1 MKKKNHRRTP
11 GKPAAICG
19 SGGFTLIE
27 VLCVIGVL
35 SILFGSVYN
44 TFGVLNRAYTTENV
58 KALVQQRTRIGVEF
72 MVRDIRLAGLDPLG
86 TADAGIVAA
95 LPTRIEVS
103 ADTNYDGDV
112 ADPFEDITYTL
123 NGSNLEQINHL
134 GQEILLDHVVDLTF
148 LYLDAQENN
157 LIDYALSPPQVPND
171 HLGDIRT
178 VVISLTMQRP
188 AGRDEQVSR
197 TYTTRVRCRN
207 L

>member
-1 MKKKNHRRTP
+1 MKKKHRKREP
-11 GKPAAICG
+11 RLPAAIRG

-27 VLCVIGVL
+27 VLCVIAVL

-44 TFGVLNRAYTTENV
+44 SFGVLNRAYTTENV
-58 KALVQQRTRIGVEF
+58 KAVVQQRTRIGVEF

-86 TADAGIVAA
+86 TAGAGIIAA
-95 LPTRIEVS
+95 LATRIEFS

-112 ADPFEDITYTL
+112 SDPFEDITYTL
-123 NGSNLEQINHL
+123 NGSDLEQINHL
-134 GQEILLDHVVDLTF
+134 GPEILLDHVVDLTL

-157 LIDYALSPPQVPND
+157 LIDYGLSPPQVPND
-171 HLGDIRT
+171 QLADIRT
-178 VVISLTMQRP
+178 VVISLSMQRP
-188 AGRDEQVSR
+188 AGRDEPVSR